1 MIAYFFEHRRI
12 FKKFSLNKISLNLI
26 LLLGLISSFS
36 LLVYIIFLGVEGSKI
51 WRFMRQGGI
60 FIYIVS
66 LIISQFLIILTYL
79 KIKNNYQAIVSSK
92 IIIINFYYMLLLIIC
107 GILIILFIDIFST
120 TKSLHVKNTI
130 QWNYFFLMN
139 LFFLNTYFNW
149 KKLNK

>member
-12 FKKFSLNKISLNLI
+12 FKKFSLNKIFLNLI

-92 IIIINFYYMLLLIIC
+92 IIIINFYYILLLIIC
-107 GILIILFIDIFST
+107 GIIIILFIDIFST
-120 TKSLHVKNTI
+120 TTSWHVKNII